1 MAAAGPS
8 TAPGSTAGYV
18 EQAVCEGYVQRPWE
32 GLVGQAV
39 LGSRDFIEELTK
51 RVRGT
56 RPLCPEEA
64 SAPADIR
71 AGCRRGGKAQSSA
84 LEYVSRSAQG
94 LGARSGRV
102 SGPATAR
109 VDAAAI
115 GESDRRGQCGSG
127 QRGGE
132 AFPTT
137 PGNRSA
143 AAGAGRTGRS
153 LFVECSK
160 LTPIPHDSYLSNVQ
174 SGPHRR
180 RPGKEWF
187 CELGSGVGK
196 VFSP

>member
-1 MAAAGPS
+1 MSNKPSAKGMTNGPGKGWW
-8 TAPGSTAGYV
+8 PM
-18 EQAVCEGYVQRPWE
+18 
-32 GLVGQAV
+32 

-64 SAPADIR
+64 SEPVDIR
-71 AGCRRGGKAQSSA
+71 AGYRRGGKAQSRA

-102 SGPATAR
+102 SGPATVR

-115 GESDRRGQCGSG
+115 GESDQRGQRGSG

-132 AFPTT
+132 AFQPT

-143 AAGAGRTGRS
+143 AAGAGRRGRI
-153 LFVECSK
+153 L
-160 LTPIPHDSYLSNVQ
+160 
-174 SGPHRR
+174 
-180 RPGKEWF
+180 
-187 CELGSGVGK
+187 
-196 VFSP
+196 